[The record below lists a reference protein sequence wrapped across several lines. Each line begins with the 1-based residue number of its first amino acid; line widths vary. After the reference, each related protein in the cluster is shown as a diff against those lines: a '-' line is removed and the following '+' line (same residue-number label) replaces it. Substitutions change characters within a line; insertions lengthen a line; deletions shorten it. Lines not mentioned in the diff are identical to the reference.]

1 MYYRSISIKNE
12 LLSSELKNRF
22 VKKKKSVSWPDK
34 SGAKLFEKKNQSK
47 QLLKKYDIR
56 YLI

>member
-22 VKKKKSVSWPDK
+22 VKKKSVSWPDK
-34 SGAKLFEKKNQSK
+34 TRATLFEKNRK
-47 QLLKKYDIR
+47 QLLKKMI
-56 YLI
+56 LNT